1 MPTVKIDGR
10 EISVEPGTRIIE
22 AADRLGIPI
31 PRFCYHKGLSVAG
44 NCRMCLVETNKS
56 PKLVPSCYEVC
67 QDGLEVKTNTERV
80 KEARRAV
87 LEFILLNHPV
97 DCPICDQAGECD
109 LQDLYFQYSAKPS
122 RHAFKKLHK
131 PKAKIIGPHVV
142 LDAERCI
149 NCTRC
154 IRFCEEIAKAPR
166 LTQVHR
172 GEWTYVDV
180 FPGQELDHPYSM
192 CCADVCPVGALT
204 TRDFRFKCRV
214 WFLKGTY
221 SVCAECSRGCAVRVD
236 TFNNK
241 VQRVVPRYNPLVN
254 NFWACDQ
261 GRLAYHRFEKDRITK
276 CEIESRTVHYSEAIG
291 YILQVMEHKDVV
303 VILTPFLTCED
314 TYCACKVVRTFAPH
328 AKIFVGGRAQGF
340 QDEILIRADKNPNRA
355 GLKVVLEGLGL
366 NFEDVS
372 AIGDL
377 QTEDLGVIA
386 FGEEHAETER
396 INALLG
402 KAKHSAI
409 FACTAKDGL
418 RAKAIIPMPSPYETN
433 GTFINEFGV
442 IQRSRKAVEPED
454 GVLPVWMTMKEVTRA
469 KGVTLMFEDEEDVF
483 EEMKTI
489 CKPLASLRL
498 LDIGEFGVK
507 LEGFSIDSGEEK
519 HE

>member
-1 MPTVKIDGR
+1 MPTLKIDGR
-10 EISVEPGTRIIE
+10 EITVEAGTRIIE

-97 DCPICDQAGECD
+97 DCAICDQAGECD
-109 LQDLYFQYSAKPS
+109 LQDLYFVYNAKPS

-131 PKAKIIGPHVV
+131 PKAKVIGPHVI

-154 IRFCEEIAKAPR
+154 VRFCEEIARAPS

-221 SVCAECSRGCAVRVD
+221 SVCAECSRGCAIRVD
-236 TFNNK
+236 TFNNA
-241 VQRVVPRYNPLVN
+241 VQRIVPRYNPLVN
-254 NFWACDQ
+254 NFWACDE
-261 GRLAYHRFEKDRITK
+261 GRLAYHRFEKDRVNEPSIEGTK
-276 CEIESRTVHYSEAIG
+276 VHRSEAIG
-291 YILQVMEHKDVV
+291 YLLHLIGHKDVV
-303 VILTPFLTCED
+303 VVLTPFLTCED
-314 TYCACKVVRTFAPH
+314 AYIVCKVIKTFAPQ
-328 AKIFVGGRAQGF
+328 AKIVVGGRGQGF
-340 QDEILIRADKNPNRA
+340 QDDILIRADKNPNRA
-355 GLKVVLEGLGL
+355 GLKVVLAGFGL
-366 NFEDVS
+366 NLEGVGALS
-372 AIGDL
+372 TL
-377 QTEDLGVIA
+377 QSEDLGVLV
-386 FGEEHAETER
+386 FGEEHADAEL
-396 INALLG
+396 IKALVA

-409 FACTAKDGL
+409 FACTGNGGL
-418 RAKAIIPMPSPYETN
+418 GAKAVIPMASPYEVN

-442 IQRSRKAVEPED
+442 IQRCRKAVEPE
-454 GVLPVWMTMKEVTRA
+454 GGILPVWRTMKDISEA
-469 KGVTLMFEDEEDVF
+469 KGVALMVNNEQDVF
-483 EEMKTI
+483 EEMKTV
-489 CKPLASLRL
+489 CKPLASLHFS
-498 LDIGEFGVK
+498 DIGEFGIK
-507 LEGFSIDSGEEK
+507 LEGFSIESSEAK
-519 HE
+519 A